1 MRIWTLDDIPWTA
14 FDPGRIDPEVV
25 PVIKAASLVERNA
38 ADYVAY
44 LRNVFADDDAFRA
57 SADQWGREEEQ
68 HGDALGQWAERA
80 DPGFDYAAS

>member
-1 MRIWTLDDIPWTA
+1 MGNWTLDNIPWDDL
-14 FDPGRIDPEVV
+14 DPARIDPDIV

-38 ADYVAY
+38 ADYVSY
-44 LRNVFADDDAFRA
+44 LHNVFADDDAFRA
-57 SADQWGREEEQ
+57 EAIRWGQEEEQ